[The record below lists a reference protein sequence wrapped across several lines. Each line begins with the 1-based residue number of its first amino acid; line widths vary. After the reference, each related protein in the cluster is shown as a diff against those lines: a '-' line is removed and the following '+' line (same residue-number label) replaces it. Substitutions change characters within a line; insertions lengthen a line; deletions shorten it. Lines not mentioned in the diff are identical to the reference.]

1 MEAGTLQIVDNNYDN
16 ENNKKRYLFHLP
28 CCGFAI
34 CGDDFKLLYPWSLKD
49 RSIFF

>member
-28 CCGFAI
+28 CCVRVGARIKEVRGVGDAI
-34 CGDDFKLLYPWSLKD
+34 NVPGIY
-49 RSIFF
+49 